1 MKIRQMEGLLE
12 ALEMAQEAIAG
23 ELVGK
28 ELRLAVALINL
39 RVSMLR
45 SDIFDAKQ
53 VAECVR

>member
-1 MKIRQMEGLLE
+1 MKLRQMEGLLE